1 VVAHPRMLDHTGFF
15 WSFIMQPLRI
25 VRLCSPLMIL
35 TIGFALSLTLT
46 GCGSGSATATAVEQA
61 TAGHEAAKSSMDYMK
76 KHRSEASQPVKKVN
90 IKTH

>member
-1 VVAHPRMLDHTGFF
+1 
-15 WSFIMQPLRI
+15 MQPLRT
-25 VRLCSPLMIL
+25 VPLRFSVLIL
-35 TIGFALSLTLT
+35 TIGFAWSLTLS
-46 GCGSGSATATAVEQA
+46 GCGSGSTTATAVEQA

>member
-1 VVAHPRMLDHTGFF
+1 
-15 WSFIMQPLRI
+15 
-25 VRLCSPLMIL
+25 MIL

-76 KHRSEASQPVKKVN
+76 KHRSEASQPIKKAHSK
-90 IKTH
+90 IH

>member
-1 VVAHPRMLDHTGFF
+1 MLGHTGFF

-25 VRLCSPLMIL
+25 VPLCSSVLIL
-35 TIGFALSLTLT
+35 TIGFASALTLT

-61 TAGHEAAKSSMDYMK
+61 TAGHEAAKSSMDYIK